1 MPRFASPWVQ
11 RFAGNWQ
18 GSSIFTYSS
27 GSWMTITSGT
37 DNSLTGVGSD
47 RPNVVGDWHVAQNTL
62 AQWFNTAAFAKNGPV
77 AIIPGR
83 ANWNLDA
90 TVSRSFPLK
99 EAVKLDL
106 RWEAFNILNHTRFN
120 NPGTSLNSG
129 TTFGI
134 TSSALAPRIMQAAL
148 KVTF

>member
-1 MPRFASPWVQ
+1 
-11 RFAGNWQ
+11 
-18 GSSIFTYSS
+18 
-27 GSWMTITSGT
+27 
-37 DNSLTGVGSD
+37 
-47 RPNVVGDWHVAQNTL
+47 VGDWHVAQNTL
-62 AQWFNTAAFAKNGPV
+62 AQWFNTAAFAKNGPGQYGNAGV

-120 NPGTSLNSG
+120 NPGTALNSG

-134 TSSALAPRIMQAAL
+134 TSSALAPRIMQVAL